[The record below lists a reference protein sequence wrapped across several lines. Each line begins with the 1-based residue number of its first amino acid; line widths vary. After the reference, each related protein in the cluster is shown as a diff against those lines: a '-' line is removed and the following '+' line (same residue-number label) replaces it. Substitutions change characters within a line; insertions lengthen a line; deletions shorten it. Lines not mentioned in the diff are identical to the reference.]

1 MIGLFLAASM
11 TIAFCDLDH
20 GVSKFRPTGAD
31 FVALVDVEQPD
42 CRDPLVRFWDE
53 TSGKTIR
60 RLPVQVVP
68 ENAFTCLG
76 AIDFKAGRE
85 TYRRDAI
92 FRDVFGKMS
101 PYNCI
106 TLSLR
111 CIPDLNDPATK
122 ERAAALIDQAH
133 KDGIKVYMDTD
144 PRSARDEFL
153 RRWPEDAQSR
163 LAFEICEPC
172 RGAASFR
179 MIPEKCGDHMTAGT
193 KRGYDVFRS
202 RILKAWAI
210 SFGADGKADQGSVR
224 EVTDEIV
231 NAERAAVLSGTV
243 AGLKAGEKL
252 VVVGEFTHWSADI
265 FSPHLMPYAHELM
278 EVYKRLGADGAMKDE
293 WGFPSTRERQ
303 RQFKSFWYSRHFA
316 EAWAKES
323 GGREMLADAL
333 EMVVPFRGRERE
345 RAAAIDLYFGLTER
359 RNAEI
364 ERDFYD
370 ANKRLWGP
378 DVYVTKH
385 PTWYSHGDPWRREFF
400 HNGLDWW
407 DTTRDWAQSD
417 ETCEVGHDLGMMRLC
432 GGPCWLNEGYGDT
445 GEHYPRAL
453 WRYAL
458 CGGRM
463 VYHGLYSGQFAQRDL
478 KPEERGILCN
488 REILTAGGAAAE
500 SRVRLLNLVSRAQ
513 PVSAA
518 AFVFG
523 HSRAMNW
530 TDPAFEDLG
539 CSFLHAV
546 GRVGYYL
553 DAFPSTT
560 IGRLRVDER
569 GWVTAGPMR
578 YPVVFLHRLSDADA
592 AAWRR
597 LAGGRVLK
605 TRVIAYDSPAAC
617 GAETWK
623 TADAAR
629 AVALLDE
636 IGAGRQTPFGKT
648 NLRGEETDDSNLL
661 PDPDG
666 TLRLLDGTVAR
677 LKGCCPDPAGD
688 PIEGALEG
696 VAFAARGLFAVRVES
711 GEAVAL
717 AAGGLRR
724 ASGAGLDIALDEPA
738 DVALVK
744 RNGKWSGLF
753 QTPDPKAAVPAA
765 LRTLTDDWRILHQP
779 ACR

>member
-1 MIGLFLAASM
+1 MIGEMLLLAA
-11 TIAFCDLDH
+11 L
-20 GVSKFRPTGAD
+20 
-31 FVALVDVEQPD
+31 
-42 CRDPLVRFWDE
+42 PLVSVPGNDLHADALDRFWDE

-60 RLPVQVVP
+60 RLPVQVIP
-68 ENAFTCLG
+68 ENAFICLG
-76 AIDFKAGRE
+76 AIDFRKGCE

-92 FRDVFGKMS
+92 FRDVFGRMS

-122 ERAAALIDQAH
+122 ERAAALIGQAH
-133 KDGIKVYMDTD
+133 KDGIQVLMDTD

-163 LAFEICEPC
+163 LAFEVVDPY
-172 RGAASFR
+172 RGTASFR
-179 MIPEKCGDHMTAGT
+179 MVPERCGDHMTAGT

-210 SFGADGKADQGSVR
+210 SFGADGKADPGSVR
-224 EVTDEIV
+224 DVTDGIF

-243 AGLKAGEKL
+243 AGLKADEKL

-278 EVYKRLGADGAMKDE
+278 EVYRKLGADGAMKDE

-303 RQFKSFWYSRHFA
+303 RQLKSFWYSRHFA
-316 EAWAKES
+316 AAWAKAS
-323 GGREMLADAL
+323 GGRDMLADAL
-333 EMVVPFRGRERE
+333 EMVVPFRGHEAART
-345 RAAAIDLYFGLTER
+345 AAIDLYFGLTCR

-370 ANKRLWGP
+370 ANRRLWGP
-378 DVYVTKH
+378 DVCVTKH
-385 PTWYSHGDPWRREFF
+385 PTWYSHGDPWRQEFF

-453 WRYAL
+453 WRFAL

-463 VYHGLYSGQFAQRDL
+463 VYHGLYSGKFALRDL
-478 KPEERGILCN
+478 KPEERGILGN

-500 SRVRLLNLVSRAQ
+500 SRVRLLNLISRAQ
-513 PVSAA
+513 PASSA

-539 CSFLHAV
+539 CAFLHAV
-546 GRVGYYL
+546 GQAGHYL
-553 DAFPSTT
+553 DAFPSTV
-560 IGRLRVDER
+560 IGRLRVDEQ

-578 YPVVFLHRLSDADA
+578 YPAVFLHRLSDADA
-592 AAWRR
+592 AAWSR
-597 LAGGRVLK
+597 LTDGRALK
-605 TRVIAYDSPAAC
+605 TRVIAYDSPAVRS
-617 GAETWK
+617 AEAWES
-623 TADAAR
+623 ADAAR
-629 AVALLDE
+629 AVALLDDV
-636 IGAGRQTPFGKT
+636 GAVRQTPFGKT
-648 NLRGEETDDSNLL
+648 NLRGEETDDGSNLL

-677 LKGCCPDPAGD
+677 LKGSSPDPTGD
-688 PIEGALEG
+688 PIEGTLEG
-696 VAFAARGLFAVRVES
+696 VAFAAKGLFAVRVEN
-711 GEAVAL
+711 GAAVAL
-717 AAGGLRR
+717 AAGGLTR
-724 ASGAGLDIALDEPA
+724 AQGAGLDLALGKPV

-744 RNGKWSGLF
+744 RDGKWRGLV
-753 QTPDPKAAVPAA
+753 QVPDANDGIPSELKK
-765 LRTLTDDWRILHQP
+765 LTDDWRVLVQP
-779 ACR
+779 NVYLSQKGKR